1 MKVSKNKLQEIIILY
16 LNDIQ
21 DYGTQEEFIL
31 AESALS
37 PYKQLLTE
45 NKKPVNQLIQEM
57 VNNSKHPDHSSD
69 IIFDFLTYMK
79 ESQ

>member
-1 MKVSKNKLQEIIILY
+1 MKVSKNKLQEMLTLY

-21 DYGTQEEFIL
+21 DYGTQEEFLL
-31 AESALS
+31 AESTLL

-45 NKKPVNQLIQEM
+45 NKKPINQLIQEM
-57 VNNSKHPDHSSD
+57 IDNSKHPDHSSD
-69 IIFDFLTYMK
+69 VIFDFLTYMK

>member
-1 MKVSKNKLQEIIILY
+1 MKVSKDKLQEMLTLY
-16 LNDIQ
+16 LNDIE

-31 AESALS
+31 AESVLL

-45 NKKPVNQLIQEM
+45 NKKSNKHLIQEM
-57 VNNSKHPDHSSD
+57 INNSKHPNVIS
-69 IIFDFLTYMK
+69 DFLIYIK